1 MVEEQVRVLIRL
13 QIGRTEVEEAALI
26 QSRQVQRA
34 LGERWVV
41 TEGTIHGSWVQEGV
55 GAGQER
61 GNLAKY

>member
-1 MVEEQVRVLIRL
+1 MVEEQVRVLVRL
-13 QIGRTEVEEAALI
+13 QIGRAEVEEAALI

-41 TEGTIHGSWVQEGV
+41 TEGTIHSGWVHKGA

>member
-26 QSRQVQRA
+26 QSRQVQWA

-41 TEGTIHGSWVQEGV
+41 TEGTIHGGWVQEGV